1 MPTMRPSRSTGR
13 PLPAPPAFAHRGHD
27 HGACVAEA
35 LGHAERLCESRGTRL
50 TDLRRRVLE
59 LVWSSHEPVGAYRL
73 LELLDREAGGTGRR
87 AAPPTVYRALDF
99 LMEQGLVHRI
109 ESLNAFVG
117 CDQPHS
123 AHAGQFLICAR
134 CGASVEMNDPGI
146 AKALAACADRLGFRV
161 EQPTVEIKGTCPN
174 CVAAAPAGDHG
185 HGRHRHG

>member
-1 MPTMRPSRSTGR
+1 MSTTRSGR
-13 PLPAPPAFAHRGHD
+13 PAARPAPSAPVFVDRSHD
-27 HGACVAEA
+27 HGACVADA
-35 LGHAERLCESRGTRL
+35 LARAERLCEAHGTRL

-73 LELLDREAGGTGRR
+73 LELLDREAGGAGRR

-117 CDQPHS
+117 CDQPHA
-123 AHAGQFLICAR
+123 AHASQFLICAR
-134 CGASVEMNDPGI
+134 CGASVELNDPGI
-146 AKALAACADRLGFRV
+146 AKALSACADRLGFQV

-174 CVAAAPAGDHG
+174 CVAGAPAGHARQHHG
-185 HGRHRHG
+185 